1 MNNAKNKVSQHMMS
15 NLWNQAGMILVLIVL
30 FVLCSLFV
38 DSFFSLRNMKGLA
51 LSVSL
56 MGMIACPML
65 FCLALGQLDLSV
77 GSIVA
82 CSGVAAA
89 VVMKLTSSIFMGF
102 LGGVAVG
109 IAAGLINGYA
119 IAYLR
124 LNALIATLA
133 MMQIA
138 RGLAYIISGGKAVGI
153 VNPDF
158 YILGTSSFL
167 YIPTPVWIT
176 IMTMF
181 IFSFLLNK
189 TSFGRNVLAIGGNEE
204 AARLAGVSVEK
215 VKMIVY
221 ILASTTA
228 AIAGI
233 ILASRMTSGQ
243 PMTAQGLELTV
254 ISACVLGG
262 VSLTGGIG
270 KISYI
275 IAGVLILGI
284 VENAMNLMG
293 VNPFF
298 QYVARGSILM
308 IAVILDSY
316 KQKSAKS

>member
-1 MNNAKNKVSQHMMS
+1 MKNLENSVQHNMRAV
-15 NLWNQAGMILVLIVL
+15 WNQAGMILVLIIL
-30 FVLCSLFV
+30 FMICSLFV
-38 DSFFSLRNMKGLA
+38 DSFFTLRNMKGLA
-51 LSVSL
+51 LAVSL

-89 VVMKLTSSIFMGF
+89 VVMKLTSSIFLGIC
-102 LGGVAVG
+102 GGVAVG
-109 IAAGLINGYA
+109 VVAGFINGYA

-138 RGLAYIISGGKAVGI
+138 RGVAYIISGGKAVGI
-153 VNPDF
+153 VEAKF
-158 YILGTSSFL
+158 FVIGTSSFL
-167 YIPTPVWIT
+167 YLPIPVWIM
-176 IMTMF
+176 ILTMLTY
-181 IFSFLLNK
+181 SFLLNR

-204 AARLAGVSVEK
+204 AARLAGVAVEK
-215 VKMIVY
+215 VKMWVY
-221 ILASTTA
+221 ILTGVTT
-228 AIAGI
+228 AIAGV

-293 VNPFF
+293 INPFY

-308 IAVILDSY
+308 MAVILDTY
-316 KQKSAKS
+316 KQKNASH

>member
-1 MNNAKNKVSQHMMS
+1 MDVQNRKVQQ
-15 NLWNQAGMILVLIVL
+15 NLQTLWSQAGMILVLIVL
-30 FVLCSLFV
+30 FIICSLFV
-38 DSFFSLRNMKGLA
+38 DSFFTLRNMKGLA
-51 LSVSL
+51 LSISL

-65 FCLALGQLDLSV
+65 FCLALGELDLSV

-89 VVMKLTSSIFMGF
+89 IVMKLTSSVILGIF
-102 LGGVAVG
+102 GGVAVG
-109 IAAGLINGYA
+109 IITGFINGYT

-138 RGLAYIISGGKAVGI
+138 RGVAYIIANGKAVGI
-153 VNPDF
+153 TEPKFFV
-158 YILGTSSFL
+158 LGTSSIFN
-167 YIPTPVWIT
+167 IPIPVGVTLIT
-176 IMTMF
+176 M
-181 IFSFLLNK
+181 IFYGFLLNK
-189 TSFGRNVLAIGGNEE
+189 TIFGRNVLAIGGNEE
-204 AARLAGVSVEK
+204 AARLAGVPVER
-215 VKMIVY
+215 VKMWVFV
-221 ILASTTA
+221 LTSVTTS
-228 AIAGI
+228 IAGV

-284 VENAMNLMG
+284 VENAMNLIG
-293 VNPFF
+293 INPFY
-298 QYVARGSILM
+298 QYVARGLILM
-308 IAVILDSY
+308 IAVILDTY
-316 KQKSAKS
+316 KQKTIRE

>member
-1 MNNAKNKVSQHMMS
+1 MKHQESSIRQNMKTI
-15 NLWNQAGMILVLIVL
+15 WDQAGMILVLIAL
-30 FVLCSLFV
+30 FVICSIFV
-38 DSFFSLRNMKGLA
+38 DSFFTLRNMKGLA

-89 VVMKLTSSIFMGF
+89 VVMKLTSSVF
-102 LGGVAVG
+102 LGICGGVAIGV
-109 IAAGLINGYA
+109 IAGFINGYT
-119 IAYLR
+119 IAYLK

-138 RGLAYIISGGKAVGI
+138 RGVAYIISGGKAVGI
-153 VNPDF
+153 VDPAF
-158 YILGTSSFL
+158 FTLGTSSIL
-167 YIPTPVWIT
+167 NIPIPVWIT
-176 IMTMF
+176 IATMLAY
-181 IFSFLLNK
+181 SFLLNK
-189 TSFGRNVLAIGGNEE
+189 TAFGRNVLAIGGNEE
-204 AARLAGVSVEK
+204 AARLAGVAVEK
-215 VKMIVY
+215 VKMFVFV
-221 ILASTTA
+221 LTSVTT
-228 AIAGI
+228 AIAGV

-284 VENAMNLMG
+284 VENAMNLIG
-293 VNPFF
+293 INPFY
-298 QYVARGSILM
+298 QYVARGLILM
-308 IAVILDSY
+308 IAVILDTY
-316 KQKSAKS
+316 KRKSMSH

>member
-1 MNNAKNKVSQHMMS
+1 MEHQESSIRQNMRA
-15 NLWNQAGMILVLIVL
+15 LWDQAGMILVLIVL
-30 FVLCSLFV
+30 FVICSIFV
-38 DSFFSLRNMKGLA
+38 DSFFTLRNMKGLA

-89 VVMKLTSSIFMGF
+89 VVMKLTSSVL
-102 LGGVAVG
+102 LGICGG
-109 IAAGLINGYA
+109 IAIGIIAGFINGYT
-119 IAYLR
+119 IAYLK

-138 RGLAYIISGGKAVGI
+138 RGVAYIISGGKAVGI
-153 VNPDF
+153 VDPAF
-158 YILGTSSFL
+158 FTLGTSSIFN
-167 YIPTPVWIT
+167 IPIPIWIT
-176 IMTMF
+176 ITTMF
-181 IFSFLLNK
+181 AYSFLLNK
-189 TSFGRNVLAIGGNEE
+189 TAFGRNVLAIGGNEE
-204 AARLAGVSVEK
+204 AARLAGVPVEK
-215 VKMIVY
+215 VKMFVFA
-221 ILASTTA
+221 LTSVTT
-228 AIAGI
+228 AIAGV

-284 VENAMNLMG
+284 VENAMNLIG
-293 VNPFF
+293 INPFY
-298 QYVARGSILM
+298 QYVARGLILM
-308 IAVILDSY
+308 VAVILDTY
-316 KQKSAKS
+316 KRKSMNH

>member
-1 MNNAKNKVSQHMMS
+1 MNNSKTLLHRNMQ
-15 NLWNQAGMILVLIVL
+15 NLWNQAGMILVLIAL
-30 FVLCSLFV
+30 FIVCSLFV
-38 DSFFSLRNMKGLA
+38 DSFFTLRNMKGLA

-56 MGMIACPML
+56 MGMISCPML

-89 VVMKLTSSIFMGF
+89 VVMKITSSVF
-102 LGGVAVG
+102 LGILGGMAIGV
-109 IAAGLINGYA
+109 IAGLINGYA

-138 RGLAYIISGGKAVGI
+138 RGIAYLISGGKAVGI
-153 VNPDF
+153 IYPKF

-176 IMTMF
+176 AATMF
-181 IFSFLLNK
+181 IFAFLLNK

-204 AARLAGVSVEK
+204 AARLAGVPVEK
-215 VKMIVY
+215 IKMSVY
-221 ILASTTA
+221 ILTSITT
-228 AIAGI
+228 AIAGV

-243 PMTAQGLELTV
+243 PMTAQGLELMV

-293 VNPFF
+293 INPFY
-298 QYVARGSILM
+298 QYVARGTILM
-308 IAVILDSY
+308 MAVILDSY
-316 KQKSAKS
+316 KQQSTAV

>member
-1 MNNAKNKVSQHMMS
+1 MNNSKTLVHWNMQ
-15 NLWNQAGMILVLIVL
+15 NLWNQAGMILVLVALFIV
-30 FVLCSLFV
+30 CSLFV
-38 DSFFSLRNMKGLA
+38 DSFFTLRNMKGLA

-89 VVMKLTSSIFMGF
+89 VVMKITSSVILGI
-102 LGGVAVG
+102 LGGVAIGV
-109 IAAGLINGYA
+109 IAGFINGYA

-138 RGLAYIISGGKAVGI
+138 RGIAYLISGGKAVGI
-153 VNPDF
+153 IYPSF
-158 YILGTSSFL
+158 YVLGTSSFL

-176 IMTMF
+176 AVTML
-181 IFSFLLNK
+181 IFAFLLNR

-204 AARLAGVSVEK
+204 AARLAGVPVEK
-215 VKMIVY
+215 IKMSVY
-221 ILASTTA
+221 ILTSVTT
-228 AIAGI
+228 AIAGV

-243 PMTAQGLELTV
+243 PMTAQGLELMV

-293 VNPFF
+293 INPFY
-298 QYVARGSILM
+298 QYVARGTILM
-308 IAVILDSY
+308 MAVILDSY
-316 KQKSAKS
+316 KQKSATT

>member
-1 MNNAKNKVSQHMMS
+1 MNVQNKKVPKSMQA
-15 NLWNQAGMILVLIVL
+15 LWDQAGMILVLVFL
-30 FVLCSLFV
+30 FIICSLFV
-38 DSFFSLRNMKGLA
+38 DSFFTLRNMKGLA
-51 LSVSL
+51 LSISL

-89 VVMKLTSSIFMGF
+89 VVMKMTSSVALGIC
-102 LGGVAVG
+102 GGVFVG
-109 IAAGLINGYA
+109 IIAGLINGYT
-119 IAYLR
+119 IAYLK

-138 RGLAYIISGGKAVGI
+138 RGIAYIIANGKAVG
-153 VNPDF
+153 VVDPQF
-158 YILGTSSFL
+158 FVLGTGEIFN
-167 YIPTPVWIT
+167 IPIPVWIT
-176 IMTMF
+176 VITM
-181 IFSFLLNK
+181 IFYGFLLNN
-189 TSFGRNVLAIGGNEE
+189 TIFGRNVLAIGGNEE
-204 AARLAGVSVEK
+204 AARLAGVPIEK
-215 VKMIVY
+215 VKMWVFV
-221 ILASTTA
+221 LTSSTTA
-228 AIAGI
+228 IAGV

-284 VENAMNLMG
+284 VENAMNLIG
-293 VNPFF
+293 INPFY
-298 QYVARGSILM
+298 QYVARGTILM
-308 IAVILDSY
+308 LAVILDTY
-316 KQKSAKS
+316 KQKSVKR

>member
-1 MNNAKNKVSQHMMS
+1 MNIQNSSKAQQNMQA
-15 NLWNQAGMILVLIVL
+15 LWNQAGMILVLIIL
-30 FVLCSLFV
+30 FIICSLFV
-38 DSFFSLRNMKGLA
+38 DSFFTLRNMKGLA
-51 LSVSL
+51 LSISL
-56 MGMIACPML
+56 TGMIACPML

-77 GSIVA
+77 GSVVA

-89 VVMKLTSSIFMGF
+89 VVMKMTSSIA
-102 LGGVAVG
+102 LGIGGGIAVG
-109 IAAGLINGYA
+109 ILAGLVNGYA

-133 MMQIA
+133 MLQIV
-138 RGLAYIISGGKAVGI
+138 RGLAYIIANGKAVGI
-153 VNPDF
+153 IEPRFFV
-158 YILGTSSFL
+158 LGTSSLL
-167 YIPTPVWIT
+167 YIPVPVWIT
-176 IMTMF
+176 FITML
-181 IFSFLLNK
+181 IYTFLLNK

-204 AARLAGVSVEK
+204 AARLAGVPVER
-215 VKMIVY
+215 VKMWVY
-221 ILASTTA
+221 ILTSVTT
-228 AIAGI
+228 AIAGV

-284 VENAMNLMG
+284 VENAMNLIG
-293 VNPFF
+293 INPFY

-308 IAVILDSY
+308 IAVILDTY
-316 KQKSAKS
+316 KQKSVKD

>member
-1 MNNAKNKVSQHMMS
+1 MRAV
-15 NLWNQAGMILVLIVL
+15 WNQAGMILVLIIL
-30 FVLCSLFV
+30 FMICSLFV
-38 DSFFSLRNMKGLA
+38 DSFFTLRNMKGLA
-51 LSVSL
+51 LAVSL

-89 VVMKLTSSIFMGF
+89 VVMKLTSSIFLGIC
-102 LGGVAVG
+102 GGVAVG
-109 IAAGLINGYA
+109 VVAGFINGYA

-138 RGLAYIISGGKAVGI
+138 RGVAYIISGGKAVGI
-153 VNPDF
+153 VEAKF
-158 YILGTSSFL
+158 FVIGTSSFL
-167 YIPTPVWIT
+167 YLPIPVWIM
-176 IMTMF
+176 ILTMLTY
-181 IFSFLLNK
+181 SFLLNR

-204 AARLAGVSVEK
+204 AARLAGVAVEK
-215 VKMIVY
+215 VKMWVY
-221 ILASTTA
+221 ILTGVTT
-228 AIAGI
+228 AIAGV

-293 VNPFF
+293 INPFY

-308 IAVILDSY
+308 MAVILDTY
-316 KQKSAKS
+316 KQKNASH